1 MDQIKFDLKHGLKV
15 GEDVLKEVTLR
26 EVNAGDIIK
35 ATEESEKLVFA
46 QVAKDKTE
54 PMLVTS
60 PALMGI
66 NILRRQIASIG
77 NLSGPVEL
85 SLFEKLSG
93 DDLDL
98 LQTKAEELE
107 TAALAET
114 ASQAVAQKGRRDKDQ
129 KDA

>member
-1 MDQIKFDLKHGLKV
+1 MAIIKFDLKHGLTV
-15 GEDVLKEVTLR
+15 GEDLLKEVTLR

-46 QVAKDKTE
+46 QIAKDKTE

-77 NLSGPVEL
+77 NLSGPVDL
-85 SLFEKLSG
+85 SLLEKLSG

-107 TAALAET
+107 TAALTES
-114 ASQAVAQKGRRDKDQ
+114 ASPAVTQKGRRDKDQ